1 MKRGGGGGFTVSRTR
16 SLVQGASGGRGRVR
30 WATSVRRPTR
40 DLDLSRPPFLASSPL
55 RCRPVHSTPREERT
69 GEPSSPIPP
78 SGSSTHQPS
87 TTRTLTRSRLRCVVS
102 FSFSNPEERGGQQ
115 PSILSFIQVQAGTPS
130 PKILFC
136 SKPTAMEPHC
146 ATLRH
151 QRGQREIAILRQ
163 CRCR

>member
-40 DLDLSRPPFLASSPL
+40 DLDLPRPPFLASSPL

-102 FSFSNPEERGGQQ
+102 FFLFQPGGEGGPTTFNPFLHPGSGWNPVTQNSFLLKTHGH
-115 PSILSFIQVQAGTPS
+115 GTPLCDPPS
-130 PKILFC
+130 SERSERDRDPR
-136 SKPTAMEPHC
+136 AV
-146 ATLRH
+146 
-151 QRGQREIAILRQ
+151 
-163 CRCR
+163 